1 MPFLTFGTYFPQQ
14 QHIYPSSTFHDSYK
28 TNTPAVFAGVVAFTF
43 VLVAA
48 VFFIYD
54 MLVQHRNE
62 KIVNT
67 AARSNAIVS
76 SMFPDAIRDRLL
88 QQNNRGSKH
97 GHLKSYLLNGEEDAS
112 GNSASKPLADLF
124 LETTVLFADISG
136 FTAWSSVRDPTQVF
150 LLLEAVYKAFDA
162 IASRRRV
169 FKVETVGDC
178 YVAVTGLPEPQKD
191 HAVVMARF
199 ARDIMNKMGKVTR
212 DLELTLGPGTADL
225 MLRIGMHS
233 GPVTGGVL
241 RGERSRFQLFGDT
254 MNTTARIESTGS
266 NGRIHLSS
274 VTADLLR
281 QAGKHSWVTQRD
293 ECVIA
298 KGKGSMQTYWLSSDS
313 DNRDDNTVGAESDR
327 KSISSGQDGL
337 DLDDF
342 IVRTDCNG
350 QVVNVSQQTSR
361 LVKWNVEQLV
371 SLLRQIVARRS
382 ATKLQS
388 QPKTNETSFD
398 NDNNGKSPID
408 EVQEIITLPKFDKS
422 VNHQNVDAA
431 DIVISPVVVE
441 QLKEFV
447 IWVASMYKNNP
458 FHNFD
463 HASHVV
469 MSVIKLMSRIVAPT
483 DQHVNENAATL
494 HDHTYGITSDPLTQ
508 FACVF
513 SALIHDVDHT
523 GVPNTTLVSEQT
535 SIAAKYNNR
544 SVAEQNSL
552 DLAWD
557 ELMNQTKYV
566 ELRAVLFTE
575 KAELV
580 RFRKLVVN
588 SVMAT
593 DIADKDL
600 KTLRNNRWDK
610 AFKVD
615 QNGAVSSKREQRDA
629 VNRKATIVIEHLI
642 QASDVSH
649 TMQHWHVFR
658 KWNQSLFE
666 EMYEAYRT
674 GRAATNPADFWY
686 QGEIGFFDFYII
698 PLAKKLKD
706 CGVFGVSSD
715 EYLNYAMKNREEWE
729 VRGQE
734 VVMEMVEVVAEKARQ
749 RVEQASSTGNNGI
762 GRMVE
767 ASPYFDDD
775 RFVEC

>member
-1 MPFLTFGTYFPQQ
+1 M
-14 QHIYPSSTFHDSYK
+14 
-28 TNTPAVFAGVVAFTF
+28 
-43 VLVAA
+43 LVAA

-54 MLVQHRNE
+54 LLVQQRNE

-76 SMFPDAIRDRLL
+76 SIFPDAFRDRLL
-88 QQNNRGSKH
+88 QRNEMSSKH
-97 GHLKSYLLNGEEDAS
+97 GHLKSYLLNGGVDDGS
-112 GNSASKPLADLF
+112 NSFSKPLADLF
-124 LETTVLFADISG
+124 LETTILFADISG

-150 LLLEAVYKAFDA
+150 SLLEAVYKAFDA

-199 ARDIMNKMGKVTR
+199 ARDIMSMMGKVTR

-225 MLRIGMHS
+225 QLRIGMHS

-254 MNTTARIESTGS
+254 MNTTARIESTGA
-266 NGRIHLSS
+266 NGCIQLSS
-274 VTADLLR
+274 VTAELLV
-281 QAGKHSWVTQRD
+281 QAGKHSWVKQRD
-293 ECVIA
+293 ECIIA
-298 KGKGSMQTYWLSSDS
+298 KGKGSMQTYWLS
-313 DNRDDNTVGAESDR
+313 NGRDYRDATTVGTESDR
-327 KSISSGQDGL
+327 RSNSSFLGAGMDY
-337 DLDDF
+337 DDF
-342 IVRTDCNG
+342 VVQTDHHG
-350 QVVNVSQQTSR
+350 QLVALTQQTRR
-361 LVKWNVEQLV
+361 LIDWNVEQLV
-371 SLLRQIVARRS
+371 GLLRQIVARRS
-382 ATKLQS
+382 ASKSQLPAQIKDFTKVN
-388 QPKTNETSFD
+388 TI
-398 NDNNGKSPID
+398 KSPID
-408 EVQEIITLPKFDKS
+408 EVQEIITLPEFDILAFDQQRIH
-422 VNHQNVDAA
+422 VAEME
-431 DIVISPVVVE
+431 ISFVVVE

-749 RVEQASSTGNNGI
+749 REEQASSTGNNDI